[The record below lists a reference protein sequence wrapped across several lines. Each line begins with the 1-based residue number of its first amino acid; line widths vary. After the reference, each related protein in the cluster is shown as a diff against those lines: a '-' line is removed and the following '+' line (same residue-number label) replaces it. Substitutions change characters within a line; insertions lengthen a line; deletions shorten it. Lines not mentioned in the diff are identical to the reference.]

1 MGGHA
6 SVERE
11 HRLNRGPAARAG
23 RATQGLPRADHVTTP
38 PADDHTHV
46 VNNGKR
52 QLTIDE
58 LALMQP
64 GMDRLMAEVGARTHR
79 LYYAAM
85 ARNWRLAEYFYRGVV
100 KQLRLCA
107 ASRPKYAEEM
117 SGYLDGECI
126 AVLDAIKAGDLARFE
141 TAYARL
147 IDRANELHGVFGK
160 SWIKWVTPKSPPEEF
175 DFTAGVES

>member
-1 MGGHA
+1 
-6 SVERE
+6 V
-11 HRLNRGPAARAG
+11 
-23 RATQGLPRADHVTTP
+23 
-38 PADDHTHV
+38 PADQGAADGHTHV

-52 QLTIDE
+52 DLTLDE

-79 LYYAAM
+79 LYYAAQ

-107 ASRPKYAEEM
+107 TSRPKYREEM
-117 SGYLDGECI
+117 DRFLDADCI
-126 AVLDAIKAGDLARFE
+126 AVRDAIKAGDLDAFDP
-141 TAYARL
+141 AYAAW

-160 SWIKWVTPKSPPEEF
+160 PWIRWMTPKSRPEEL
-175 DFTAGVES
+175 DFTAGVAE